1 MSLTRS
7 QPFAV
12 GREGPVGA
20 SEAAMPVD
28 SVASLSSVLNM
39 GFLGGIHVSPSG
51 SAKCL
56 NRDVLC
62 LRTLYI
68 VKVQG
73 FMSIPQ
79 LLDVF
84 L

>member
-62 LRTLYI
+62 LHTLYI